1 MSFGGFRS
9 LQLRLAV
16 RLAILY
22 VAAAAIAGHGKFPR
36 TIGAG
41 NQLPSGSLT

>member
-1 MSFGGFRS
+1 MSFAGFRS

-22 VAAAAIAGHGKFPR
+22 VAATAAAAGIFV
-36 TIGAG
+36 
-41 NQLPSGSLT
+41 

>member
-1 MSFGGFRS
+1 MGFGGFRS

-22 VAAAAIAGHGKFPR
+22 VVVAAIAVG
-36 TIGAG
+36 I
-41 NQLPSGSLT
+41 